1 MQTRQPAADAM
12 LSALMTVG
20 RLMRQRQA
28 DDQLDPGMFW
38 LLKTIAHKGP
48 MRISDLATA
57 VHLDVS
63 TVSRH
68 VAQVERTGLVARTA
82 DPADGRAQLVGITD
96 DGQQLL
102 DQAFQRRRDL
112 LESTLSGW
120 EPDDIVEFERLLGKF
135 VSGISSRAPKDLS

>member
-1 MQTRQPAADAM
+1 MQTAQPAVDAM

-28 DDQLDPGMFW
+28 EDQLDPGIFW

-48 MRISDLATA
+48 LRISDLAAA

-68 VAQVERTGLVARTA
+68 VAQVERTGLIARTP
-82 DPADGRAQLVGITD
+82 DPVDGRAQLVGITD
-96 DGQQLL
+96 DGQQML

-112 LESTLSGW
+112 LESALSGW
-120 EPDDIVEFERLLGKF
+120 EPDDIAEFERLLGKF
-135 VSGISSRAPKDLS
+135 VTGVNSQTSKDPS

>member
-1 MQTRQPAADAM
+1 M

-135 VSGISSRAPKDLS
+135 VSGINSRAPKDLS

>member
-1 MQTRQPAADAM
+1 MQTRQPAADAL

-135 VSGISSRAPKDLS
+135 VSGINSQTSKDPA

>member
-1 MQTRQPAADAM
+1 MQTAQPAADAM

-28 DDQLDPGMFW
+28 DDQLDPGIFW

-48 MRISDLATA
+48 LRISDLASA

-102 DQAFQRRRDL
+102 DQAFARRREL

-120 EPDDIVEFERLLGKF
+120 GTDDIAEFERLLVKF
-135 VSGISSRAPKDLS
+135 VDGVNSQTSKDLS